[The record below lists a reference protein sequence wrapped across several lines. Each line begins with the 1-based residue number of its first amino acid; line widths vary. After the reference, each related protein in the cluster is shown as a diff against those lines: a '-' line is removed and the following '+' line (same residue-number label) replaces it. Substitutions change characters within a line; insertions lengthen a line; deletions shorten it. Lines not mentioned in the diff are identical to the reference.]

1 MTNLYNTPTLL
12 FQFLVISII
21 WSSCTSTLYVAPKQ
35 AECKGS
41 SDQKCYLIRKN
52 LGENWILHYY
62 EIGGFDYQPGFSYRL
77 KVKKQNVKNP
87 LADASTFNY
96 TLVEIL
102 EMTDVTEDIDIDDL
116 VNKIWK
122 LEYLKINGVEVGIEK
137 LIPTIEFDNGNKVS
151 GFGGCN
157 KFNGNFSLDG
167 RTINIDELD
176 SPKMQCQEGSE
187 LESTYFEVLDMDMNA
202 LFGDGKLMLT
212 GEGGNQMIFG
222 YK

>member
-1 MTNLYNTPTLL
+1 MTNQYNILRLSIQLL
-12 FQFLVISII
+12 VLSII
-21 WSSCTSTLYVAPKQ
+21 WSSCTSTLYVAPKK

-62 EIGGFDYQPGFSYRL
+62 EISGFDYQPGFSYRL
-77 KVKKQNVKNP
+77 KVKKENVKNP
-87 LADASTFNY
+87 QEDASTFNY

-116 VNKIWK
+116 ENKIWK

-157 KFNGNFSLDG
+157 KFNGNFSIDG
-167 RTINIDELD
+167 RTINIGEL
-176 SPKMQCQEGSE
+176 SSTKMQCPEGSE
-187 LESTYFEVLDMDMNA
+187 LESSYFEVLNMDIKA
-202 LFGDGKLMLT
+202 LFGDGKLVLT